1 MRRPLSRDV
10 VGRQNGDREATRSDG
25 SGGGVPPPADPV
37 FRFKKFYSFE
47 NPYWEAEAEFEP
59 VGRVVE
65 VLVECPR
72 SGASPAQHEFFAE
85 LARRYSEVLSAAHR
99 MLAAETERADPA
111 DAVPSAQSLSLVCIS
126 LSGAPPNAEW
136 ELSFEDREG
145 VHYTVAFAGWVPA
158 RAEITPC

>member
-1 MRRPLSRDV
+1 VIAKLLEVLGLRRL
-10 VGRQNGDREATRSDG
+10 
-25 SGGGVPPPADPV
+25 PPPADPV

-47 NPYWEAEAEFEP
+47 TPYWEAEAEFEP

-72 SGASPAQHEFFAE
+72 SGASSAQHEFFAE
-85 LARRYSEVLSAAHR
+85 LARRYAEVLSAAHR
-99 MLAAETERADPA
+99 TLAAEAERADTA
-111 DAVPSAQSLSLVCIS
+111 AAVPSVRSLRLVCIS
-126 LSGAPPNAEW
+126 LPEAPPDAEW

-145 VHYTVAFAGWVPA
+145 VHYTVAFTGWVPA